1 MDENLSFQC
10 DDEIDEPEL
19 DEYVKNIILDAQA
32 SLANVLITVD
42 STTTAAAPSEEVMTL
57 SFIYR
62 GNVFTYKTR
71 INES

>member
-1 MDENLSFQC
+1 MDENLSSQC

-19 DEYVKNIILDAQA
+19 DAYVNNIILDAQA

-42 STTTAAAPSEEVMTL
+42 STSTAIAPSEEVMTL
-57 SFIYR
+57 SSIYS

-71 INES
+71 ITES

>member
-10 DDEIDEPEL
+10 DDEIDEPVL
-19 DEYVKNIILDAQA
+19 DAYVKNIILDAQS

-42 STTTAAAPSEEVMTL
+42 STSTATVPSEEVMTL
-57 SFIYR
+57 SFISR

-71 INES
+71 ITES